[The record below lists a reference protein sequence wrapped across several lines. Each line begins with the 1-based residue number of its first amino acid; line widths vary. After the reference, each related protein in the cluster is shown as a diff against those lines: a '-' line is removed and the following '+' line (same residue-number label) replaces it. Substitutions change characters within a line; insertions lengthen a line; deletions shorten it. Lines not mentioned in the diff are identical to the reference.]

1 MEEIAKEY
9 DVIVLG
15 TGTCLLP
22 WLALAGLDL
31 ELPASALGIRI
42 VTEWALASPA
52 SSSRCLL
59 ASYLVHELGS
69 LLT

>member
-22 WLALAGLDL
+22 WLAFAGL

-42 VTEWALASPA
+42 VTE
-52 SSSRCLL
+52 
-59 ASYLVHELGS
+59 
-69 LLT
+69 

>member
-22 WLALAGLDL
+22 WLAFAGL

-59 ASYLVHELGS
+59 ASYVVHELGS

>member
-22 WLALAGLDL
+22 WLAFAGL
-31 ELPASALGIRI
+31 ELLALASALGIRI
-42 VTEWALASPA
+42 VAEWALASPG
-52 SSSRCLL
+52 SSFRCLL
-59 ASYLVHELGS
+59 ASYVVHELES